1 MMFSLRC
8 CLYSKRTAGNS
19 RFCGTSNRQQW
30 DVSIERSERQSI
42 MASDPSTPSV
52 KPLRLD
58 IPEQAIHQVSKFL
71 DRITNSDIPD
81 RLILALVWSVV
92 QGTLSKYP
100 EISGV
105 IVNQEEFNDN
115 VNRQGEKEF
124 LELVRDSSR
133 RRDLLH
139 SGMFP
144 SLTASPFFITSIQTF
159 F

>member
-1 MMFSLRC
+1 M
-8 CLYSKRTAGNS
+8 
-19 RFCGTSNRQQW
+19 
-30 DVSIERSERQSI
+30 V
-42 MASDPSTPSV
+42 SDPSTPSV

-58 IPEQAIHQVSKFL
+58 IPEQAIRQVSKVL
-71 DRITNSDIPD
+71 DRMTDSDPPD
-81 RLILALVWSVV
+81 LILALVWSVV

-105 IVNQEEFNDN
+105 IANQEEFNAN
-115 VNRQGEKEF
+115 VKRQGEKEV

-133 RRDLLH
+133 RRDLLY
-139 SGMFP
+139 SGIFP